1 MKITIFHNPRC
12 SKSRKTL
19 ELIHHH
25 GIKPTIKEYLKK
37 PLTAKDIRKLA
48 KYLNVSVVDIIRT
61 DDPIYVNAND
71 LPSLDDNIALSLW
84 LEKNISVLQRPIVID
99 RENKRAIIGR
109 PPENFLNLI
118 DHD

>member
-1 MKITIFHNPRC
+1 MAK
-12 SKSRKTL
+12 
-19 ELIHHH
+19 
-25 GIKPTIKEYLKK
+25 YLNLSICWKYYVV
-37 PLTAKDIRKLA
+37 LKLA

-61 DDPIYVNAND
+61 DDPIYVNAHD

-99 RENKRAIIGR
+99 GENKRAIIGR
-109 PPENFLNLI
+109 PPENILNLI